1 MVFKTDDLPILIV
14 GLGNPEIQYDGTRH
28 NIGFHIID
36 KVLDGIPKIKDVVHK
51 FESFY
56 WELNF
61 RNKKYYF
68 QKPLTYMNLSGKAV
82 AKFAKKHNIEP
93 KNILVIYDDLDLALG
108 QIRIRKQGGAGGH
121 NGVKSLINELGT
133 EKFNR
138 LRFGIGR
145 PNSSEQVD
153 FVLSKFAEDE
163 IKSVEETVQRSFE
176 AIKFSLVSGIEATM
190 NKFNKNN
197 NK

>member
-14 GLGNPEIQYDGTRH
+14 GLGNPEIQYEGTRH
-28 NIGFHIID
+28 NIGFQIID
-36 KVLDGIPKIKDVVHK
+36 KVLNGMPKTGEVVHK

-82 AKFAKKHNIEP
+82 AKFAKKHDIEP
-93 KNILVIYDDLDLALG
+93 KNILVIYDDLDLSLG

-121 NGVKSLINELGT
+121 NGVKSLIDELGT

>member
-1 MVFKTDDLPILIV
+1 MVFKADDLPILIV
-14 GLGNPEIQYDGTRH
+14 GLGNPEIQYEGTRH
-28 NIGFHIID
+28 NIGFQIID
-36 KVLDGIPKIKDVVHK
+36 KALSGIPKIKEVVHK

-121 NGVKSLINELGT
+121 NGVKSLIEELGT

-163 IKSVEETVQRSFE
+163 IKDVDESVQRSFE

>member
-1 MVFKTDDLPILIV
+1 MAYKTNDLPVLIV
-14 GLGNPEIQYDGTRH
+14 GLGNPEIKYEGTRH
-28 NIGFHIID
+28 NIGFQIVDEILKEMP
-36 KVLDGIPKIKDVVHK
+36 KVKEVVHK

-93 KNILVIYDDLDLALG
+93 KNILVIYDDLDLPLG

-121 NGVKSLINELGT
+121 NGIKSLIEELGT
-133 EKFNR
+133 EKFAR

-145 PNSSEQVD
+145 PDSNEQVD
-153 FVLSKFAEDE
+153 FVLSKFLDE
-163 IKSVEETVQRSFE
+163 EIEIVNETVKRSAE
-176 AIKFSLVSGIEATM
+176 AMKFALISGIEATM

-197 NK
+197 KI

>member
-1 MVFKTDDLPILIV
+1 MVFKAEDLPILIV
-14 GLGNPEIQYDGTRH
+14 GLGNPELQYDGTRH
-28 NIGFHIID
+28 NIGFQIID
-36 KVLDGIPKIKDVVHK
+36 KALSGIPKTGEVVHK

-82 AKFAKKHNIEP
+82 AKFAKKHDIEP
-93 KNILVIYDDLDLALG
+93 KNILVIYDDLDLSLG

-121 NGVKSLINELGT
+121 NGVKSLIEELGT